1 MSELVLNVNELKT
14 FSPSDAA
21 IAKMAEQYMV
31 LRIDGI
37 DDKKGFDI
45 VHKARMDVKNHRVA
59 VEKKRKEL
67 KADAW
72 AYGKMVDSE
81 AKRLTAMLEPIEEH
95 LAAEE
100 QAVLDEKARIQ
111 REKEEA
117 AQRVLDERVAALQA
131 VGVTPSVGLVRA
143 WSDEQY
149 AEQLAT
155 ATRIYEEE
163 KAKAE
168 AEAEERA
175 RKEAEEAEARRK
187 EQERLAAE
195 RAEVERQRAEM
206 EAQRQKEEEARRA
219 EREAMEAE
227 LRKQEALR
235 MEREAEEQAKL
246 RAEREKLEA
255 ERRKLEQEQ
264 REREAAERARL
275 EMEERLR
282 REAEEKARREAEAEA
297 ERKRLEELAPDKEK
311 LEALAKAV
319 TNTAIPSFSPAQAHL
334 RAKVVD
340 ILVEAAREIRELL

>member
-1 MSELVLNVNELKT
+1 MAELILDHNELKT

-21 IAKMAEQYMV
+21 IAKMAEQYMG
-31 LRIDGI
+31 LTIHGI

-45 VHKARMDVKNHRVA
+45 VHKARMNVKNHRVA

-67 KADAW
+67 KADALE
-72 AYGKMVDSE
+72 YGRKVDAE
-81 AKRLTAMLEPIEEH
+81 AKRLTLLLEPIETH

-100 QAVLDEKARIQ
+100 QAITDEKARIQ

-155 ATRIYEEE
+155 ATRIFEEE

-168 AEAEERA
+168 AEAEER
-175 RKEAEEAEARRK
+175 RKKEAEEAEARRK
-187 EQERLAAE
+187 EEERLAAE
-195 RAEVERQRAEM
+195 RAELERLRAEM
-206 EAQRQKEEEARRA
+206 EAQRLKEEEERRK

-235 MEREAEEQAKL
+235 LEREAAEQTKL
-246 RAEREKLEA
+246 RAERAKLEE
-255 ERRKLEQEQ
+255 ERRKLEMEQ
-264 REREAAERARL
+264 REREAAERSKQ
-275 EMEERLR
+275 ETEERLR
-282 REAEEKARREAEAEA
+282 REAEEKARKEAEEAA
-297 ERKRLEELAPDKEK
+297 ERARLEELRPDQEK

-319 TNTAIPSFSPAQAHL
+319 TNVPIPSFSPTQAHL
-334 RAKVVD
+334 RTKIVD
-340 ILVEAAREIRELL
+340 ILVGAASEIRELL